1 MTTSLARPEKEGY
14 LLVELRYGD
23 LASPSYARYTD
34 WGQDT
39 AGHTSTEGLEV
50 EVPENVG
57 NFEEKETR
65 LVLPIDSFTDEV
77 SNGLPHSPVFL
88 KVTEITAGLF
98 PGDASHQLVTFNGRV
113 QRAVRN
119 FEGAN
124 NSVALFALPV
134 KSQLEVPMG
143 LQCNNT
149 CNWSLFR
156 AACGNKRAEASY
168 RVQGQIAAIDGQEVT
183 VSPNAALTSPTSPG
197 GNIDRFWER
206 GFLRKDG
213 LQIGIRIWVATDPTV
228 FVLRRRPPNSWL
240 LAGGSSIDFIPGCH
254 KTIQDCVAVWDNEEN
269 ISALGYAMLAYNALF
284 ENGS

>member
-23 LASPSYARYTD
+23 PLTPTYARYTD

-65 LVLPIDSFTDEV
+65 VVLPMNAFTTV
-77 SNGLPHSPVFL
+77 ASSGLPHSPVFL
-88 KVTEITAGLF
+88 KITEITAGLF
-98 PGDASHQLVTFNGRV
+98 PGDASHQLVVFNGRV
-113 QRAVRN
+113 ERSVRN

-124 NSVALFALPV
+124 NSVAFFALPI

-149 CNWSLFR
+149 CNWSMFR
-156 AACGNKRAEASY
+156 GACGNKRAESSH
-168 RVQGQIAAIDGQEVT
+168 RIQGQIVAIDGQEVT
-183 VSPNAALTSPTSPG
+183 VGANAGLTSPTSPG
-197 GNIDRFWER
+197 GNISRYWER

-213 LQIGIRIWVATDPTV
+213 LQIGVRIWVSTDPTV
-228 FVLRRRPPNSWL
+228 FVLRRRPPDSWL
-240 LAGGSSIDFIPGCH
+240 FAGVSSIDFIPGCH
-254 KTIQDCVAVWDNEEN
+254 KTIEDCRLVWDNEEN
-269 ISALGYAMLAYNALF
+269 FLGLGYAMLPYNALF
-284 ENGS
+284 EGGN